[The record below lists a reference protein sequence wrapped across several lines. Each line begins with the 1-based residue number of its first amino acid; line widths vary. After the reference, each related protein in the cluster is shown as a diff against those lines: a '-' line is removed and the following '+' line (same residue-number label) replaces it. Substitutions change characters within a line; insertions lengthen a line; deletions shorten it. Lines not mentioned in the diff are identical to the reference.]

1 MSSNSSYIN
10 EDGDVVI
17 GKREKKRKLHGKP
30 EPMDQQKRLVV
41 VLEGACL
48 ETVKGKFPFYFKK
61 LLIKYEKLLLLVYI
75 KSGFFLILSKK
86 ILFFF
91 NLVVLIVFLFI

>member
-1 MSSNSSYIN
+1 MSSSSSYIN
-10 EDGDVVI
+10 ENGDVVI

-48 ETVKGKFPFYFKK
+48 ETVKSERFSV
-61 LLIKYEKLLLLVYI
+61 LLKDETSELT
-75 KSGFFLILSKK
+75 K
-86 ILFFF
+86 I
-91 NLVVLIVFLFI
+91 